1 MAHCGFEPTA
11 INDTFAHPLKALRVS
26 MRGPRVEGPMAL
38 DPLQMNNGSQSH
50 ADKRKPFPVSVTV
63 EHKAAAPAS
72 DHSHGS
78 DN

>member
-1 MAHCGFEPTA
+1 
-11 INDTFAHPLKALRVS
+11 